1 MKVEINRL
9 TGRGIKVTYTH
20 GRSLWEFAHCTPT
33 SGRRSSH
40 ANGPSELLC
49 QLTPLPHYCGHLSVV
64 LQAAPDPATGRARLR
79 FVERDNFLKLVPDYA
94 HASPAVVVR
103 CPGAEIELLLASKY
117 HGKVYVSGIFVCSK
131 RSQPSAAAP
140 GSAAAASVGARA
152 GALSAAAGFTLDG
165 MGINYI
171 GGRST

>member
-33 SGRRSSH
+33 SGRTSSSH
-40 ANGPSELLC
+40 PPAELFC

-64 LQAAPDPATGRARLR
+64 LQAAPDPATGRALLN
-79 FVERDNFLKLVPDYA
+79 FVELDNFLKLVPDYA

-103 CPGAEIELLLASKY
+103 SPGAEIELLLASKY

-131 RSQPSAAAP
+131 RSQPSAPAS
-140 GSAAAASVGARA
+140 GSAAAVSVDARA
-152 GALSAAAGFTLDG
+152 GALSAASGSSLDG